1 MFMRLISRTNF
12 RLSGYFGGTGA
23 VISVLI
29 ILCFIAVMYS
39 IKPGVIIDSYIVS
52 GVFAFGLM
60 VFVATNIGGRENTVQ
75 EQILF
80 LLEKRWVDY
89 YIAREL
95 SLIVITIVYCFL
107 IALGPVY
114 ANIVNHFSF
123 FTRALTVNDFISGF
137 LLVFAG
143 GLSGLTIGD
152 LLNRRVMKN
161 RKLSLTL
168 TVMIT
173 ILTIVYEG
181 VCKEVP
187 RLVVL
192 RFLFPPV
199 MLPAKE
205 FIRKDIFEMG
215 KVFAIVVYT
224 MGYCLVLSSLKI
236 VLMNRNRFE

>member
-1 MFMRLISRTNF
+1 M
-12 RLSGYFGGTGA
+12 
-23 VISVLI
+23 
-29 ILCFIAVMYS
+29 
-39 IKPGVIIDSYIVS
+39 
-52 GVFAFGLM
+52 
-60 VFVATNIGGRENTVQ
+60 
-75 EQILF
+75 
-80 LLEKRWVDY
+80 
-89 YIAREL
+89 
-95 SLIVITIVYCFL
+95 
-107 IALGPVY
+107 
-114 ANIVNHFSF
+114 
-123 FTRALTVNDFISGF
+123 
-137 LLVFAG
+137 VFAG

-152 LLNRRVMKN
+152 FLNHRVRKK

-205 FIRKDIFEMG
+205 FIRKEIFEMG